1 MNQVG
6 PQKISHLGKLPVG
19 FCHHFWA
26 TWFSVDI
33 LSWFHKETLQILGGS
48 QSVSVLIACTVLRG
62 DRVSVMISVLDGSF
76 IGSTLFV
83 GSQYI
88 AALIP
93 LKPLLQEA
101 LYSWW

>member
-1 MNQVG
+1 MDFATIFG
-6 PQKISHLGKLPVG
+6 RLGSLWIS
-19 FCHHFWA
+19 CHGSIKKPCEFG
-26 TWFSVDI
+26 
-33 LSWFHKETLQILGGS
+33 GGS